1 MGKAITPAYKKV
13 YRFYDKDT
21 GYALGDVITLF
32 DERIPKNKYTLIDPL
47 NEHNTL
53 TIKNYNVKEL
63 QEAIF
68 VGGELVY
75 KDPTIEEKKVYCDE
89 QMATLYPEVKRTEN
103 PHLYYIDLSRKLL
116 QLKKELI
123 KQAKAQTVEK
133 PVDYQLTK
141 KL

>member
-1 MGKAITPAYKKV
+1 MV
-13 YRFYDKDT
+13 
-21 GYALGDVITLF
+21 
-32 DERIPKNKYTLIDPL
+32 DPL
-47 NEHNTL
+47 NEHNKL
-53 TIKNYNVKEL
+53 TIKNYNIREL
-63 QEAIF
+63 QEAVF

-75 KDPTIEEKKVYCDE
+75 QDPTIVEKQKYCEE

-123 KQAKAQTVEK
+123 RQAKAQTVEN

>member
-1 MGKAITPAYKKV
+1 MLNKT
-13 YRFYDKDT
+13 
-21 GYALGDVITLF
+21 
-32 DERIPKNKYTLIDPL
+32 KNYSQ
-47 NEHNTL
+47 N
-53 TIKNYNVKEL
+53 IKNYNVKEL

-75 KDPTIEEKKVYCDE
+75 QDPTVVEKQRYCEE

-123 KQAKAQTVEK
+123 KQAKEQCAQNDIAYTF
-133 PVDYQLTK
+133 TK
-141 KL
+141 KI